1 MSEASRSV
9 AEVDGFVDLLR
20 AACNDERIN
29 STLRRLLEMPDGRRQ
44 GVVHAW
50 LTDLLIEGAPK
61 PFTQAVAC
69 LMDDAIAERAYEA
82 IYQCKRAG

>member
-1 MSEASRSV
+1 MSEASPSV